1 MFGFVSKKELEKQKR
16 EAKRQERE
24 NEKIKVQ
31 KISEIAKYFI
41 MNNIS
46 ISDVV
51 SAVQF
56 IQEYESNIR
65 KFDKAK
71 KDSHETYQYSKD
83 TGFLLDLVFDGATQ
97 LSNKVKE
104 SKIENEKNDYIE
116 ANKEKFQKCK
126 TFIDLLP
133 KETDIYCSKYAS
145 EIIDEIHLIQQKEEE
160 NKKEQERLEI
170 EKKNEEERLKIEQ
183 KEQAQKEEIKAV
195 ENNRKVEN
203 ELSEKKQKEQT
214 CSKSIKEIEGLTLV
228 FQKFIS
234 ENKKIFF
241 EHLNMLEGHL
251 DKIVYLRAY
260 ISELDMT
267 TLLRCQKKLLAI
279 LATCENKAEIQT
291 DIDIITES
299 FNKIL
304 GN

>member
-1 MFGFVSKKELEKQKR
+1 MFGFVSKKELERQKR
-16 EAKRQERE
+16 ELKRKERE
-24 NEKIKVQ
+24 NSQIQAEKIT
-31 KISEIAKYFI
+31 EIANYFI
-41 MNNIS
+41 MNNINM
-46 ISDVV
+46 SDVV
-51 SAVQF
+51 NASQF
-56 IQEYESNIR
+56 IHEYESNIR
-65 KFDKAK
+65 KFNKAK
-71 KDSHETYQYSKD
+71 RDAHETYRYSRD
-83 TGFLLDLVFDGATQ
+83 ISILDFVFDGATQ

-126 TFIDLLP
+126 TFINLLP
-133 KETDIYCSKYAS
+133 KETDVYCLKYAS
-145 EIIDEIHLIQQKEEE
+145 EIIDEINLVQQKEEE

-170 EKKNEEERLKIEQ
+170 EKKNEEERLKIEK

-203 ELSEKKQKEQT
+203 EISEKKQNEQI
-214 CSKSIKEIEGLTLV
+214 CSRSIKEIEGLTLV
-228 FQKFIS
+228 FQKYIS
-234 ENKKIFF
+234 ENKKISF

-251 DKIVYLRAY
+251 DKIVCLKTY
-260 ISELDMT
+260 ISKLDMT
-267 TLLRCQKKLLAI
+267 TLSRCQKKLLAI

>member
-16 EAKRQERE
+16 EVKRQKRE
-24 NEKIKVQ
+24 NTKIKAEKIK
-31 KISEIAKYFI
+31 EIAYYFI
-41 MNNIS
+41 RNNIS
-46 ISDVV
+46 ISDVLNT
-51 SAVQF
+51 SQF
-56 IQEYESNIR
+56 MQEYECNIR

-71 KDSHETYQYSKD
+71 KDAHETYHYS
-83 TGFLLDLVFDGATQ
+83 TNTSILDFVFDGATQ

-104 SKIENEKNDYIE
+104 SKIENEKNSFIE
-116 ANKEKFQKCK
+116 ENKEKFQKCT

-145 EIIDEIHLIQQKEEE
+145 EIIDEIHLLQQKEEE

-241 EHLNMLEGHL
+241 EHLNMLEDHL

>member
-16 EAKRQERE
+16 EVKRQERE
-24 NEKIKVQ
+24 NTKIKAEKIE
-31 KISEIAKYFI
+31 EIANYFI
-41 MNNIS
+41 INNIS

-51 SAVQF
+51 SASQF

-65 KFDKAK
+65 RFERAK
-71 KDSHETYQYSKD
+71 RNTHETYRYSTD
-83 TGFLLDLVFDGATQ
+83 TSILDFVFDGATQ
-97 LSNKVKE
+97 LSNKAKE
-104 SKIENEKNDYIE
+104 SKIEKEKNDYIE
-116 ANKEKFQKCK
+116 ANKEKFQKCT

-133 KETDIYCSKYAS
+133 KEADIYCSKYAS
-145 EIIDEIHLIQQKEEE
+145 EIVDEIHLIQQKEEE
-160 NKKEQERLEI
+160 NKKEQKRLEI

-195 ENNRKVEN
+195 ENNRKFEN
-203 ELSEKKQKEQT
+203 ELSEKKQNEQT

-228 FQKFIS
+228 FQKYIS
-234 ENKKIFF
+234 ENKKISF

-251 DKIVYLRAY
+251 DKIVCLKTY

-267 TLLRCQKKLLAI
+267 TLSRCKKKLFAAFEI
-279 LATCENKAEIQT
+279 CENKDEVQT
-291 DIDIITES
+291 DIDIILES
-299 FNKIL
+299 LIKII